1 MLVQTKQVRSA
12 DDFPV
17 SNEMLLFGNECA
29 NDKDFLQIF
38 DSVSCIMYQHILWLF
53 LYELVVLDLPE
64 LVKQYEELFQ

>member
-1 MLVQTKQVRSA
+1 MLVQTQQARSA

-17 SNEMLLFGNECA
+17 SNKMLLFGNA

-38 DSVSCIMYQHILWLF
+38 VSVSCIIYQHILRL
-53 LYELVVLDLPE
+53 LKYKLVVLDLPE